1 MKKYFFI
8 LLQDKGKR
16 KEYAIYPQDSDG
28 TIWNCIKAVRINTLK
43 ETIEQFMETFIP
55 LEWQQWTQF

>member
-1 MKKYFFI
+1 MKNYFFI

-16 KEYAIYPQDSDG
+16 KEYAIYPKDSDG
-28 TIWNCIKAVRINTLK
+28 TIGNCIKAVRINTLR
-43 ETIEQFMETFIP
+43 ETIEQFMEKFIS